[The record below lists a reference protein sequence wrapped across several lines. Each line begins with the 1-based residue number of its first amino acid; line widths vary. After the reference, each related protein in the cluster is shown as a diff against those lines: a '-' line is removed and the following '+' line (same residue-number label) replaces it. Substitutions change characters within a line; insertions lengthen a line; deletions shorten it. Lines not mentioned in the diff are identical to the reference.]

1 MTRGAWWATIHG
13 VAKSRT
19 CLSVQIHIYTQAS
32 FLEWRLM
39 KDVREAW
46 AKAAPTRFL
55 SLVLGQSLPLPPS
68 FQVTDVIALKG
79 LRDL

>member
-1 MTRGAWWATIHG
+1 MDRGAWWATIHG
-13 VAKSRT
+13 VTKSRT
-19 CLSVQIHIYTQAS
+19 CLSMQIHIYTQAS

-46 AKAAPTRFL
+46 AKAASTGFL
-55 SLVLGQSLPLPPS
+55 SPVLGQPLPLPSS